1 MIKAAIN
8 HSKESYVLS
17 HCNDGYK
24 QHFVPVSV
32 SCYLLDYYYYL
43 FYDYF

>member
-8 HSKESYVLS
+8 HSKGSYVLS
-17 HCNDGYK
+17 HCKDGYK
-24 QHFVPVSV
+24 QRFVPVSV